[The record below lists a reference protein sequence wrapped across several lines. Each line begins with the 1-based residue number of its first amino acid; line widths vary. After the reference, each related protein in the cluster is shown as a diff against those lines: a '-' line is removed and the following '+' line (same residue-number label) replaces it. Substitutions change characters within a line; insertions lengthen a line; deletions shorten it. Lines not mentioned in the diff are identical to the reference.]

1 VAELVEEF
9 SFSEYAIDDSL
20 SRLRWIPHP
29 LCGWFED
36 TPLKGGTCND
46 LITSDALLDYIT
58 GFSLN

>member
-1 VAELVEEF
+1 MDTPANAVRPREIN
-9 SFSEYAIDDSL
+9 Y
-20 SRLRWIPHP
+20 HP

-36 TPLKGGTCND
+36 TPLEGGTCND